1 MRTWKR
7 TGYKIIEA
15 DFDYSL
21 HQYQVIRDNG
31 EIVATI
37 TPGNLEDQNEII
49 KALET
54 GEEVD
59 GWEDGQGYRINCTG

>member
-15 DFDYSL
+15 EFDYSL
-21 HQYQVIRDNG
+21 HQFQVVLDNG

-37 TPGNLEDQNEII
+37 TPGSLEDQNEII
-49 KALET
+49 KALDA
-54 GEEVD
+54 GEGIE
-59 GWEDGQGYRINCTG
+59 GWEDGHGNTISI